1 MKRKHVLEGIKVL
14 DFTQH
19 VAGPSCTRMMA
30 ELGAQVIKVELA
42 PTGDQVRYLG
52 YQKGGRGIYFLQ
64 QNRGKQSL
72 CLDPKT
78 ERGRDILHRLIEKV
92 DVLIENFAPGAIA
105 RLGCGWE
112 VASKLNPEL
121 IMCSIST
128 FGQTGPLAELPGYD
142 YIGQAYSGIS
152 SLIGEADRGP
162 SLPGAALGDT
172 MTGTHALAAIN
183 GALFNRAMGGGGDYL
198 DITLLDSYFHCHEMS
213 VGVYS
218 ASNGRVVPA
227 RNGSHARMLCPTGA
241 FKGRDVYIMIVATP
255 QQWPA
260 FCKAIEMPEL
270 LADARFAH
278 INDRIRNRDELIAI
292 IEDWLQRQ
300 PSDAESIR
308 RLEAARIP
316 VAPIL
321 SVPEAMAHPHLRAR
335 GTVRT
340 VTQRGAGT
348 FEMPGMPLRF
358 HNHPGI
364 EELET
369 PYRGEH
375 NFTVLHSCLG
385 WSAAQVEQLEREGVL
400 LREDIPEVA
409 SG

>member
-1 MKRKHVLEGIKVL
+1 MKRRHILEGIKVL

-30 ELGAQVIKVELA
+30 ELGAEVIKVELA

-64 QNRGKQSL
+64 QNRGKKSL

-78 ERGRDILHRLIEKV
+78 ERGREILHQLIKKV

-172 MTGTHALAAIN
+172 MTGTHALAAIS

-218 ASNGRVVPA
+218 ASKGRVAPA

-241 FKGRDVYIMIVATP
+241 FKGRDGYIMIVATP

-270 LADARFAH
+270 MEDARFAH

-308 RLEAARIP
+308 TLEAARIP
-316 VAPIL
+316 VAPVL

-335 GTVRT
+335 GTART

-358 HNHPGI
+358 RNHPGI
-364 EELET
+364 EDLET

-375 NFTVLHSCLG
+375 NFEVLHAHLG
-385 WSAAQVEQLEREGVL
+385 WSAAQVEQLERDGVL
-400 LREDIPEVA
+400 LREDIPEAA

>member
-1 MKRKHVLEGIKVL
+1 MKRKQILEGIKVL

-30 ELGAQVIKVELA
+30 EMGAEIIKVELA

-52 YQKGGRGIYFLQ
+52 YLKGGRSIYFLQ

-72 CLDPKT
+72 CLDAKT
-78 ERGRDILHRLIEKV
+78 ERGREILHDLIKQV
-92 DVLIENFAPGAIA
+92 DVLIENFAPGAIE

-112 VASKLNPEL
+112 VASQLNPEL

-128 FGQTGPLAELPGYD
+128 FGQSGPLADLPGYD

-152 SLIGEADRGP
+152 SLIGEEDRGP

-172 MTGTHALAAIN
+172 MTGAHALAAIN
-183 GALFNRAMGGGGDYL
+183 GALFNRAMGGGGDHL

-218 ASNGRVVPA
+218 ASNGKVAPR
-227 RNGSHARMLCPTGA
+227 RSGSHQRILCPTGA
-241 FKGRDVYIMIVATP
+241 FKGRDGYIMIVATP

-270 LADARFAH
+270 MEDARFAH
-278 INDRIRNRDELIAI
+278 INDRVRNRFELIAI
-292 IEDWLQRQ
+292 IEGWLQRQ
-300 PSDAESIR
+300 DSDAASIKK
-308 RLEAARIP
+308 LEAARIP
-316 VAPIL
+316 VAPVL
-321 SVPEAMAHPHLRAR
+321 SVPEAMAHPHLVAR

-348 FEMPGMPLRF
+348 FQMPGMPLRF
-358 HNHPGI
+358 KNHPGI

-375 NFTVLHSCLG
+375 NVAILQKYLG
-385 WSAAQVEQLEREGVL
+385 LSEQEVTRMHAEGVL
-400 LREDIPEVA
+400 LREDIPA
-409 SG
+409 PG

>member
-1 MKRKHVLEGIKVL
+1 MKRKHILEGIKVL

-30 ELGAQVIKVELA
+30 ELGAEVIKVELA

-64 QNRGKQSL
+64 QNRGKKSL

-78 ERGRDILHRLIEKV
+78 ERGREILHRLIEKV

-112 VASKLNPEL
+112 VASQLNPEL

-218 ASNGRVVPA
+218 ASNGKVVPA

-241 FKGRDVYIMIVATP
+241 FKGRDGYIMIVATP

-260 FCKAIEMPEL
+260 FCQAIEMPEL
-270 LADARFAH
+270 LEDTRFAH
-278 INDRIRNRDELIAI
+278 INDRIRNRDALIAI
-292 IEDWLQRQ
+292 IEDWLQHQ

-316 VAPIL
+316 VAPVL
-321 SVPEAMAHPHLRAR
+321 SVPEAMAHPHLKAR

-340 VTQRGAGT
+340 ISQRGAGT

-358 HNHPGI
+358 RNHPGI

-375 NFTVLHSCLG
+375 NFEVLHAHLG
-385 WSAAQVEQLEREGVL
+385 WSAAQIEQLEQDGVL
-400 LREDIPEVA
+400 LHEAIPEIA

>member
-1 MKRKHVLEGIKVL
+1 MARKYILEGIRVL

-30 ELGAQVIKVELA
+30 ELGAEIIKVELA

-64 QNRGKQSL
+64 QNRGKKSL

-78 ERGRDILHRLIEKV
+78 ERGRDILHELIKRV

-112 VASKLNPEL
+112 VASQLNPEL
-121 IMCSIST
+121 VMCSIST

-218 ASNGRVVPA
+218 TSGGKVAPA

-241 FKGRDVYIMIVATP
+241 FKGRDGYIMIVATP

-270 LADARFAH
+270 MEDVRFAH

-292 IEDWLQRQ
+292 IEDWLQKQ

-308 RLEAARIP
+308 RLETARIP
-316 VAPIL
+316 VAPVL
-321 SVPEAMAHPHLRAR
+321 SVPEAMAHPHLKAR

-340 VTQRGAGT
+340 VTQRAAGT

-358 HNHPGI
+358 RNHPGV

-375 NFTVLHSCLG
+375 NFEVLNHYLG
-385 WSAAQVEQLEREGVL
+385 WSLAEVDQLERDGVL
-400 LREDIPEVA
+400 LREEIPAAA
-409 SG
+409 SS